1 MSVEKPNL
9 ELLLER
15 VHRGDRDAFA
25 ALYPATSRKL
35 FGIVFRILHHQPQAE
50 EVLQEVYILI
60 WEHAHRFD
68 ATRATP
74 ITWMSTIARNRALD
88 EVRKRRPEFVT
99 DNLDEAVDPSAGP
112 SAHLELSRELRK
124 LETCLEQLGV
134 DKSTAIKLAYLDGYS
149 REQLAGRFAI
159 PVGTIKTW
167 LHRGL
172 KQLKRCLDS

>member
-1 MSVEKPNL
+1 MSVENL

-25 ALYPATSRKL
+25 ALYRVTSQKL
-35 FGIVFRILHHQPQAE
+35 FGIVFRILQHQQQAE

-60 WEHAHRFD
+60 WENAHRFD
-68 ATRATP
+68 AMRATP
-74 ITWMSTIARNRALD
+74 ITWMATIARNRALD
-88 EVRKRRPEFVT
+88 EVRKRRPEFVS
-99 DNLDEAVDPSAGP
+99 D
-112 SAHLELSRELRK
+112 HLELSRELGR
-124 LETCLEQLGV
+124 LETCLEQLGLEQRA
-134 DKSTAIKLAYLDGYS
+134 AIKLAYLDGYS
-149 REQLAGRFAI
+149 RQQLASRFAI